1 MILLYRTIRDQQR
14 QKVYTWERE
23 VWEIDSKLTKKL
35 TLEEC
40 QELVNLAYF
49 RYRPNALRTPRVT
62 DGRGTRRAMAYGI
75 SKISLPLWARSPGVV
90 LHEVAHTLTNNS
102 SYAVHG
108 PEFVRVMC
116 DLWKWHC
123 GVSYVSSAKK
133 SKVRVSPANKVL
145 APIRIRQGR
154 VDVAIAALLRLSPH
168 EYNRATS
175 AYKSKINE
183 NLMKESSN
191 GK

>member
-1 MILLYRTIRDQQR
+1 MYRTIRDQQR

-62 DGRGTRRAMAYGI
+62 DGRGTRRAMAYGT
-75 SKISLPLWARSPGVV
+75 SKISLPMWARHPGVV
-90 LHEVAHTLTNNS
+90 LHEVAHTLTCS
-102 SYAVHG
+102 SDYAAHG

-116 DLWKWHC
+116 DLWKWYC

-145 APIRIRQGR
+145 TPIRKRQGR

-175 AYKSKINE
+175 VYKSKINE